1 MVGWFCGL
9 LFSSATCPRPLGG
22 WKKLYE
28 RRFGETLEGPVL
40 PFGACSTLRGE
51 RRNFPNSTEIHW
63 CEPYWGFLACRR
75 NSHYWMKN
83 LPQDVCGPG
92 GGLRRF
98 KQLPDL
104 AMRGRKVGPTCQK
117 QLGGRSRRGLLKWN
131 AKDRQPEERK
141 AFNPSIRKMES
152 TEKPSKREA
161 KCGDSYGGGNAFA
174 NWKQRSAQRS
184 CGQA

>member
-1 MVGWFCGL
+1 
-9 LFSSATCPRPLGG
+9 
-22 WKKLYE
+22 
-28 RRFGETLEGPVL
+28 
-40 PFGACSTLRGE
+40 
-51 RRNFPNSTEIHW
+51 
-63 CEPYWGFLACRR
+63 
-75 NSHYWMKN
+75 MKN

-117 QLGGRSRRGLLKWN
+117 QLGGRSRRGLLKWK

-174 NWKQRSAQRS
+174 KLETKKRSEKLRASVRESDESSQNPKDKACMHRGS
-184 CGQA
+184 S